1 MKMKIKSYYNTKY
14 TDPKDN
20 MVYITNKYLNLIKD
34 YLKSDKVDGMIKE
47 KSLIIE
53 DYDKL
58 EEMINKKGKIHIVDS
73 NIVGKIKKITE
84 IDEDQFIVDADIYD
98 SNYLEDLER
107 YGLEFAYLTFN
118 DDKTKIKSLHIVVG

>member
-1 MKMKIKSYYNTKY
+1 MKIKSFYNIKY
-14 TDPKDN
+14 TDPEDN
-20 MVYITNKYLNLIKD
+20 EVYITNKYLNLIKD

-58 EEMINKKGKIHIVDS
+58 EEMINKEGKIHVTDS

-84 IDEDQFIVDADIYD
+84 IDEYQCIIDADIYD

-107 YGLEFAYLTFN
+107 YGLEFAYMIFN

>member
-1 MKMKIKSYYNTKY
+1 MKIKSYYNTKY
-14 TDPKDN
+14 TDPEDN
-20 MVYITNKYLNLIKD
+20 TVYITNKYLNLIKD

-58 EEMINKKGKIHIVDS
+58 EKIIDNKENKIHIADS
-73 NIVGKIKKITE
+73 NIVGKIKKIIE
-84 IDEDQFIVDADIYD
+84 IDEYQCIIDVDIYD
-98 SNYLEDLER
+98 SNYLKDLER
-107 YGLEFAYLTFN
+107 YGLEFSYLKFN

>member
-1 MKMKIKSYYNTKY
+1 MKIKSYYNIKY
-14 TDPKDN
+14 TDPEDN
-20 MVYITNKYLNLIKD
+20 TVYITNKYLNLIKD

-58 EEMINKKGKIHIVDS
+58 EKIIDNKENKIHIADS
-73 NIVGKIKKITE
+73 NIVGKIKKIIE
-84 IDEDQFIVDADIYD
+84 IDEYQCIIDVDIYD
-98 SNYLEDLER
+98 SNYLKDLER
-107 YGLEFAYLTFN
+107 YGLEFSYLKFN